1 MKNRILTNSTRTIKK
16 SFPRFLSLIIMSLL
30 GVMVFVGLLATSPDM
45 LNTIDNYYDE
55 KNVYDIKIL
64 SSMGLIEDDI
74 KRGESYVI
82 VDGEN
87 IHGVFMFMQRVEP
100 TYATLEGGEWLDD
113 EPYGTIHRIA
123 TDGTHKRMFDLCVEF
138 CEKITSNLRVDTHDD
153 NFPMQKAIERNG
165 FTYCGRIYMLHD
177 GTPRIA
183 YHRHR

>member
-1 MKNRILTNSTRTIKK
+1 MLEIRKTTTSDLDR
-16 SFPRFLSLIIMSLL
+16 
-30 GVMVFVGLLATSPDM
+30 VME
-45 LNTIDNYYDE
+45 IYDFARKFMAE
-55 KNVYDIKIL
+55 NGNPTQWGDGYPVRE
-64 SSMGLIEDDI
+64 LIEDDI